1 MNSHVLGAGLPTA
14 VQHSIFLIAAVVI
27 CHWVVAIS
35 LVFIN
40 KSLVNEQAVEG
51 DISMFIVWVQ
61 NVVGV
66 VTVLIMHLVSSFVN
80 LPWHPPFVSLS
91 TVLHPDMVMASVT
104 FTGTLVFNNLM
115 LKHISVAFYQ
125 AARSLTLLFV
135 ITFSVFIL
143 HEKITSR
150 LMLSCL
156 CIVCGFY
163 VCVDEELLS
172 QGVSPV
178 GIIYGVVA
186 SMFAALC
193 GVFFKRIQKKKRVSS
208 MELAVN
214 NCLISSVG
222 LTPLVISTSQIDNFL
237 RSPASGDA
245 TLWSVLLFSGCL
257 SLTMGWVSALQIS
270 LTSPLT
276 HNISI
281 NAKSVFQTVLV
292 VMWSGES
299 RASMWWFGNGLVMTG
314 IATYTANRFKV
325 AQQNAVYNTE
335 LEIKEP
341 PRLDE
346 RRI

>member
-1 MNSHVLGAGLPTA
+1 MNLQASGAALPTA
-14 VQHSIFLIAAVVI
+14 IQHSILLIAAVVV

-40 KSLVNEQAVEG
+40 KSLVNGQDVDG

-61 NVVGV
+61 NLVGV
-66 VTVLIMHLVSSFVN
+66 VLVLMTHLVSTFAS
-80 LPWHPPFVSLS
+80 LPCHPPRICLS
-91 TVLHPDMVMASVT
+91 TVLHPDMVLASIT

-125 AARSLTLLFV
+125 AARSLTLIFV

-150 LMLSCL
+150 LILSCL
-156 CIVCGFY
+156 CIVGGFY
-163 VCVDEELLS
+163 VCVDEELFS
-172 QGVSPV
+172 QGVQPIGV
-178 GIIYGVVA
+178 LYGIVA

-208 MELAVN
+208 MQLAVN
-214 NCLISSVG
+214 NCIISSVG
-222 LTPLVISTSQIDNFL
+222 LTPLVISTAQIDNFL
-237 RSPASGDA
+237 QSPASSDPA
-245 TLWSVLLFSGCL
+245 LWAVLLLSGCL

-281 NAKSVFQTVLV
+281 NAKSVFQTVLA

-299 RASMWWFGNGLVMTG
+299 RAVMWWLGNGLVMTG
-314 IATYTANRFKV
+314 IATYTANRFKL
-325 AQQNAVYNTE
+325 AQQKAIYDLE
-335 LEIKEP
+335 LDIKEP
-341 PRLDE
+341 PRYDE
-346 RRI
+346 RKI